1 MEESDFDFTIK
12 LLIVGDTCVGKT
24 NFISVFM
31 GNTFSENYMTTSG
44 IDLKT
49 TKIEIRN
56 KKIRIQLWDTAG
68 QEKYRAITKTLF
80 LKVQGILI
88 LYDITKESSFN
99 HLKDWIKS
107 IREECGSQIQLLIVG
122 NKSDLNES
130 RIIEKEKALAYAEE
144 EKIKYIE
151 TSSKTGENIQK
162 AISLLCEKIIDNTE
176 ISGDFS
182 FTIDAGS
189 LSKKNKG
196 KCC

>member
-88 LYDITKESSFN
+88 LYDITKEISFN

>member
-12 LLIVGDTCVGKT
+12 LLILGDTCVGKT

-44 IDLKT
+44 LDLKT
-49 TKIEIRN
+49 TSIEIRN

-99 HLKDWIKS
+99 NLKDWIKS
-107 IREECGSQIQLLIVG
+107 IREECGNQIQLLIVG
-122 NKSDLNES
+122 NKSDLNKS